1 MALKYRPEIDGIRA
15 IAVLTVVFFHLGIA
29 GFSGGFIGVD
39 MFFVI
44 SGYLI
49 TAILLREVE
58 GGTISLSLFY
68 ERRARRIL
76 PLMIAIIVFCLLV
89 TWPLYIQPVFAAFG
103 TSVAGAA
110 SFFSNLVFM
119 RRKGYFMPSV
129 HEDPLL
135 HLWSLSV
142 EEQFYIFLP
151 VCLLLLR
158 KYCRRSFAY
167 WLFGPA
173 VVSFALN
180 LLICGLS
187 SKVAFYLSPT
197 RAWEFFAGG
206 LLSLPLVHTTSITK
220 FLAWLGVIAI
230 SVSVLFFDDSI
241 AYPGVYALLPVTGTA
256 MIIYGI
262 SDDRS
267 LVKSILSWK
276 PLVFTGRI
284 SYSVYMWH
292 WPLLVFANMLVVHT
306 MSDVQNILF
315 LLFLIIISTLSY
327 YFIEQ
332 PFRNKQL
339 LKNGTL
345 FATAC
350 IVSLLILGGIGVFIK
365 KGNGLPGRFSENK
378 LIAEAEKDPF
388 VQSKKMTD
396 KDDWTKQ
403 YYSLGDTNSTA
414 SFVLWGDSYA
424 RAFSYGVD
432 SLTKCLHSSGYCIT
446 FSSTPPLFGINIKGQ
461 EFSLAKSTN
470 QALEFIKKHTEVRSV
485 ILAGRWSN
493 YYNDKYIQLVADKA
507 AKRGQAK
514 AKLFEYSLTRTID
527 TLLSMGR
534 IVYLAEPLPELDASI
549 NKIIFRKR
557 ILGRDINANGVEVA
571 EYAVRND
578 SLHQIFNRL
587 ETGKKIHLVN
597 VTRYL
602 PATTRYLVVVNGQLL
617 YRDAHHLSIKG
628 SQLVAPAFLEAIR

>member
-1 MALKYRPEIDGIRA
+1 MTLKYRPEIDGIRA
-15 IAVLTVVFFHLGIA
+15 IAVLAVVLFHLSIA
-29 GFSGGFIGVD
+29 GFNGGFIGVD

-49 TAILLREVE
+49 TTILLREVE

-89 TWPLYIQPVFAAFG
+89 TWPLYIQSVFAAFG

-110 SFFSNLVFM
+110 SFVSNLVFM
-119 RRKGYFMPSV
+119 RRKGYFIPSV

-151 VCLLLLR
+151 VCLLLLH

-167 WLFGPA
+167 WLFGLA
-173 VVSFALN
+173 AISFALN

-187 SKVAFYLSPT
+187 PKVAFYISPT

-206 LLSLPLVHTTSITK
+206 LLSLPLVRTTSIAK

-262 SDDRS
+262 SDDLS

-276 PLVFTGRI
+276 PLVFIGRI

-306 MSDVQNILF
+306 MSAVQNVLF

-339 LKNGTL
+339 LRKSAS
-345 FATAC
+345 FALTC
-350 IVSLLILGGIGVFIK
+350 LVSLLVVGGTGVFIK
-365 KGNGLPGRFSENK
+365 KGNGLPGRFMENK
-378 LIAEAEKDPF
+378 LVADAEKDPF
-388 VQSKKMTD
+388 LPLIV
-396 KDDWTKQ
+396 DDNTRQ
-403 YYSLGDTNSTA
+403 YYPIGDTDTTA

-424 RAFSYGVD
+424 RAFSYGID
-432 SLTKCLHSSGYCIT
+432 SLAKRIHTSGYCIT
-446 FSSTPPLFGINIKGQ
+446 SYLTPPLSDVNIKGQ
-461 EFSLAKSTN
+461 NFRITKSTS
-470 QALEFIKKHTEVRSV
+470 QAFDFIKNHREIHSI

-493 YYNDKYIQLVADKA
+493 YYSDKYIELVADKA
-507 AKRGQAK
+507 AKREQAK

-527 TLLSMGR
+527 ILLSMGR

-549 NKIIFRKR
+549 NKIIFKKR

-571 EYAVRND
+571 EYAARND

-587 ETGKKIHLVN
+587 RAEKRIHLVN
-597 VTRYL
+597 IISYL
-602 PATTRYLVVVNGQLL
+602 PATTRYFVELNGQLL

-628 SQLVAPAFLEAIR
+628 SQLVAPAFQEAIR